1 MADQPNTD
9 VKVVDDKLAEAN
21 ERVGR
26 IRQEAGSGAD
36 QTKAKGNNGDDDIAQ
51 ASLSGRSEADLRK
64 ASEDLK
70 GRIEEAKRAN
80 NMPLDSA
87 LGSPD
92 FEKRAADGHLDRP
105 EDEDE

>member
-1 MADQPNTD
+1 MANQPNAD
-9 VKVVDDKLAEAN
+9 VKVIDDKVAEAS

-26 IRQEAGSGAD
+26 IRQGARGGPDQAKASG
-36 QTKAKGNNGDDDIAQ
+36 NGDDDFSVA
-51 ASLSGRSEADLRK
+51 ALSGRSEAELRK
-64 ASEDLK
+64 VSTDLK
-70 GRIEEAKRAN
+70 REIEEAKRAN

-105 EDEDE
+105 EDDDE

>member
-1 MADQPNTD
+1 MAKQPNAD
-9 VKVVDDKLAEAN
+9 VKAADDK
-21 ERVGR
+21 
-26 IRQEAGSGAD
+26 
-36 QTKAKGNNGDDDIAQ
+36 
-51 ASLSGRSEADLRK
+51 RSEAELRK

-80 NMPLDSA
+80 NMPLDAA

-92 FEKRAADGHLDRP
+92 FEKRAADGHLDRA

>member
-1 MADQPNTD
+1 MANQPNPD
-9 VKVVDDKLAEAN
+9 VKVVDDKVVEAN
-21 ERVGR
+21 ERAGR
-26 IRQEAGSGAD
+26 ISEEARGGAD
-36 QTKAKGNNGDDDIAQ
+36 QIKAKGNGDDDIAQ

-70 GRIEEAKRAN
+70 GRIEEAKKAN

-92 FEKRAADGHLDRP
+92 FEKRAADGQFDRA

>member
-1 MADQPNTD
+1 MANQPNAD

-36 QTKAKGNNGDDDIAQ
+36 QTKGNGDDDIAQ
-51 ASLSGRSEADLRK
+51 ASLSGRSEAELRK
-64 ASEDLK
+64 ASKDLK

-92 FEKRAADGHLDRP
+92 FEKRAADGHLDRA

>member
-1 MADQPNTD
+1 MANQPDTD
-9 VKVVDDKLAEAN
+9 AKVIDDKITEAG

-26 IRQEAGSGAD
+26 VRQETRGPD
-36 QTKAKGNNGDDDIAQ
+36 QAKAKGNGDDAIAE

-64 ASEDLK
+64 ASDDLK
-70 GRIEEAKRAN
+70 NRIEEAKRQN

-105 EDEDE
+105 EDEDD

>member
-1 MADQPNTD
+1 MANQPNPD
-9 VKVVDDKLAEAN
+9 VKVVDDKVAEAN
-21 ERVGR
+21 ERIGR

-36 QTKAKGNNGDDDIAQ
+36 QTKAKGNGDDDIAQ

-80 NMPLDSA
+80 NMPLDAA

-92 FEKRAADGHLDRP
+92 FEKRAADGHLDRA

>member
-1 MADQPNTD
+1 MANQPSAD

-36 QTKAKGNNGDDDIAQ
+36 QTKAKGNGDDDIAQ